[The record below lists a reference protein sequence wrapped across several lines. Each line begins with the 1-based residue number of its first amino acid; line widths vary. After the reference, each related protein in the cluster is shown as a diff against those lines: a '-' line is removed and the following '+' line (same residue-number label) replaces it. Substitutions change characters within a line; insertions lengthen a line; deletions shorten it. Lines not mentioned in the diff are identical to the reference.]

1 MSGSI
6 GINSPSIVTSL
17 ESISLHHE
25 AMGLLIG
32 EFFRAQG
39 MDDSVTDSTPAD
51 SSFTRTVI
59 SEPKLFEKKQ
69 NMWLFGI
76 GV

>member
-1 MSGSI
+1 
-6 GINSPSIVTSL
+6 VTSL

-51 SSFTRTVI
+51 PSFTRTVE
-59 SEPKLFEKKQ
+59 SEPKLLGKKQ
-69 NMWLFGI
+69 KMRLFGI
-76 GV
+76 RV